1 MRGGRGLR
9 RSEPSGFPAGRPFG
23 RTVVRRKRAGVP
35 FRTVPGRPLP
45 VAALVRPLRLPL
57 LIFCEKKLYGRINF
71 SAFHEVRRRVF
82 AIFASNPDER
92 RPPCCC
98 TAFSSGSGMPLPAC
112 PSPAS
117 RCCSP
122 GSGAGGRV
130 RWRCGALPAVR
141 RAGEALPPPRP
152 LRDRRAGPC
161 QTEIQMTGD
170 KSYLE

>member
-57 LIFCEKKLYGRINF
+57 LSFVKKKLYGRINF
-71 SAFHEVRRRVF
+71 SAFHEFRCRVF

-98 TAFSSGSGMPLPAC
+98 TAFPSGSAMPLPAC
-112 PSPAS
+112 PPPAS
-117 RCCSP
+117 PCCRP
-122 GSGAGGRV
+122 GSGAGGGVAWRGEGSGVQGGFRILVV
-130 RWRCGALPAVR
+130 RGGFGWGFTKAARLPGWEGGGVR
-141 RAGEALPPPRP
+141 
-152 LRDRRAGPC
+152 
-161 QTEIQMTGD
+161 
-170 KSYLE
+170 S